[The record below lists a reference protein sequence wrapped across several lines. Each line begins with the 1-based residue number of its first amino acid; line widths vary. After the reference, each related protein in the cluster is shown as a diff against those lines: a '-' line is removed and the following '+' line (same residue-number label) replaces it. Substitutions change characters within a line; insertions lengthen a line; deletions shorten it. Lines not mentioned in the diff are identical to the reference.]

1 MSGQFM
7 TCADCDDRFL
17 DYFEGQLD
25 ARTRESVD
33 AHIASCAR
41 CQGLVRDVD
50 GIIETAASLPELAPS
65 RDLWKGIEA
74 RIQPSVRSIGSP
86 RPQAI
91 PRIWL
96 AAAAAALVV
105 VSSSV
110 TYVATPKAKDA
121 KKSENTVATG
131 TPARPAPAPA
141 AEPASRPATESESG
155 QSSAAPA
162 QSEPSG
168 SGTSARP
175 ATPRPAAVVSASL
188 RSAALSTSAAL
199 SPTERATAAEI
210 AQLQALLRERRSE
223 LEPATVR
230 TIEENLAVIDA
241 ALDQARA
248 ALAKDPA
255 SAFLN
260 QRLED
265 TIQKKAALLRTV
277 ALMRSST

>member
-7 TCADCDDRFL
+7 TCADCDDRYL
-17 DYFEGQLD
+17 DYFEGRLD
-25 ARTRESVD
+25 ARTRESMD
-33 AHIASCAR
+33 AHVAACAR
-41 CQGLVRDVD
+41 CQGLVRDID
-50 GIIETAASLPELAPS
+50 GIRETAASLPELAPS

-91 PRIWL
+91 PRTWL
-96 AAAAAALVV
+96 AAAAAALIV

-121 KKSENTVATG
+121 QKSGNAVATG
-131 TPARPAPAPA
+131 TPAKAAELPASEPVSRPA
-141 AEPASRPATESESG
+141 AEGEGSEAP
-155 QSSAAPA
+155 AAPA
-162 QSEPSG
+162 QSEGSG
-168 SGTSARP
+168 SVGSTQSAPPVRSAP
-175 ATPRPAAVVSASL
+175 LRTLRSASL
-188 RSAALSTSAAL
+188 KSSA
-199 SPTERATAAEI
+199 SPTFESERATASEI
-210 AQLQALLRERRSE
+210 ARLQVLLRERRSE

-248 ALAKDPA
+248 ALARDPA